1 MNKKQALHL
10 PYYRVIALAL
20 AAFIF
25 NTTEFIP
32 IALLS
37 DIGASFNMPVSEVGI
52 IMTAYAWLVTLMS
65 LPFMLLTAKMERR
78 KLLLILFTVF
88 IIGHALSVLAWN
100 FTTLLLSRMFIAL
113 AHAVFWSIMS
123 SLTMRVAPR
132 GKKQQAL
139 GWMSLGTA
147 MAAVLGLPL
156 GRLIGQYFG
165 WRITLAFIGI
175 LAACVMIV
183 LMKLLPKLESKNAG
197 SLKSLPLLVKRPLLL
212 GVYAL
217 TALTITAHFTAYS
230 YIEPYVL
237 NITKMSANAA
247 TTVLLMFGLSGFVAS
262 SLFGRFYPRMP
273 DKFLKIAASI
283 LIFALATLH
292 LFGTHPVTMYG
303 LIFMWG
309 IGISCLS
316 LAMTA
321 RVLSYAPDATD
332 VAASIFSG
340 IYNIGIGGGA
350 LIGGMVMRN
359 AQLGLGAIG
368 WVGALLGALALSI
381 FIIISIKY
389 RHTAPNDDTPQS
401 LHIAH

>member
-37 DIGASFNMPVSEVGI
+37 DIGASFNMPVSDVGI

-65 LPFMLLTAKMERR
+65 LPFMLLTAKIERR

-88 IIGHALSVLAWN
+88 IIGHALSVLSWN

-292 LFGTHPVTMYG
+292 LFGSHPATMYG

-389 RHTAPNDDTPQS
+389 RHTAPNDDTHQS

>member
-1 MNKKQALHL
+1 MNKKQALHF

-139 GWMSLGTA
+139 GWMSMGTA